1 MKFTRLINNFTQI
14 MRDKKRHYFL
24 KYAIPL
30 ALLFWIFDSMVHY
43 FWYGDPEFELIPSNT
58 NDLWMRRSVI
68 FLLIAFG
75 LFADYQSRKSITRNL
90 AKYRAD
96 NISRAKKQW
105 ELAVDSLP
113 QLVIAM
119 DHNARIFRVNR
130 TAEAWGISRVE
141 HANGLHLSDLINS
154 LTDCHTG
161 EYGIA
166 DWRERWRKIES
177 EKIQTWQVAQNNA
190 GRAYQ
195 YTLKR
200 ISDYDP
206 NKDQFYAVLIIED
219 ITALQNKEAS
229 LKRHAQE
236 LEKKVN
242 ERTLELKLTN
252 TQLEQELEIQNIAK
266 QELRKSQE
274 CRLELLRDLITA
286 QEKERKRIACELH
299 DSIGQSLGAT
309 KFKVEELLLDKSN
322 DFSEN
327 SKSQLKEIVDYIK
340 NVIHEVRHIAMDLRP
355 AMLDDL
361 GALITLKWFCREFEK
376 TYTNITVLK
385 TINVNETDIPEDR
398 KVVIFR
404 IVQEAM
410 NNIVKHA
417 HASKITLELSKS
429 DSGLNMYIKD
439 DGCGF
444 DIDPAKNSH
453 VVSFCSTSGLSGCR
467 FGMSSMRER
476 AESTGGIF
484 SIKSSIGEGTC
495 VSVFWED

>member
-1 MKFTRLINNFTQI
+1 MHVN
-14 MRDKKRHYFL
+14 KKHYFL
-24 KYAIPL
+24 KHAIPL
-30 ALLFWIFDSMVHY
+30 ALLFWLFGSMVHY
-43 FWYGDPEFELIPSNT
+43 FWYGEPEFELIPSNT
-58 NDLWMRRSVI
+58 NDLWMRSSIV

-75 LFADYQSRKSITRNL
+75 LFADYQSRKSITRNI
-90 AKYRAD
+90 ARNRAD
-96 NISRAKKQW
+96 NITRAKKQW

-119 DHNARIFRVNR
+119 DHNERISRVNR

-141 HANGLHLSDLINS
+141 HANGLHVPDLINS
-154 LTDCHTG
+154 LTDSNNG
-161 EYGIA
+161 ECAIA
-166 DWRERWRKIES
+166 DWDERWRKIES
-177 EKIQTWQVAQNNA
+177 DKIQTWQVAQNNT

-200 ISDYDP
+200 ISDYNP

-219 ITALQNKEAS
+219 ITALQDKETS
-229 LKRHAQE
+229 LKRHAQD

-242 ERTLELKLTN
+242 ERTLELKQTN
-252 TQLEQELEIQNIAK
+252 AQLEQELKIQNIAK
-266 QELRKSQE
+266 QELKKSQE
-274 CRLELLRDLITA
+274 CRMELLRDLITA

-309 KFKVEELLLDKSN
+309 KFKVEELLLSKNN
-322 DFSEN
+322 DFSED
-327 SKSQLKEIVDYIK
+327 SKSRLKEIIDYIK

-361 GALITLKWFCREFEK
+361 GTLITLNWFCREFEN
-376 TYTNITVLK
+376 TYTNIIVQK
-385 TINVNETDIPEDR
+385 TINVNEADIPDDR

-429 DSGLNMYIKD
+429 GSGLTLYIKD
-439 DGCGF
+439 NGCGY
-444 DIDPAKNSH
+444 DMEPATENH
-453 VVSFCSTSGLSGCR
+453 DVSFCNTSGMPGYSIGL
-467 FGMSSMRER
+467 SSMRER

-484 SIKSSIGEGTC
+484 SIKSSMGEGTC
-495 VSVFWED
+495 VSVFWEG

>member
-1 MKFTRLINNFTQI
+1 

-154 LTDCHTG
+154 LTDSHTG
-161 EYGIA
+161 ECGIA
-166 DWRERWRKIES
+166 DWRERWQQIEN
-177 EKIQTWQVAQNNA
+177 EKIQTWQVAQNNT
-190 GRAYQ
+190 GRVYQ

-200 ISDYDP
+200 ISDYNP
-206 NKDQFYAVLIIED
+206 IKDQFYAVLIVED
-219 ITALQNKEAS
+219 ITALQDKETS
-229 LKRHAQE
+229 LKKRTQE
-236 LEKKVN
+236 LEKKVS
-242 ERTLELKLTN
+242 ERTLELKKAN
-252 TQLEQELEIQNIAK
+252 AQLEQDLEIQNIAK
-266 QELRKSQE
+266 QELKKSQE
-274 CRLELLRDLITA
+274 CQLELLRDLITA

-309 KFKVEELLLDKSN
+309 KFKVEELLLGKNN

-327 SKSQLKEIVDYIK
+327 CESQLKEIVDYIK
-340 NVIHEVRHIAMDLRP
+340 NVIDEVRHIAMDLRP

-361 GALITLKWFCREFEK
+361 GALITLNWFCREFEK
-376 TYTNITVLK
+376 TYTNITVQQI
-385 TINVNETDIPEDR
+385 INVNEADIPEDR

-417 HASKITLELSKS
+417 HAGKITLEISKS
-429 DSGLNMYIKD
+429 DSGMNMHIKD
-439 DGCGF
+439 DGCGY
-444 DIDPAKNSH
+444 DMDPVTNSNTA
-453 VVSFCSTSGLSGCR
+453 SFCSISGLSGCS

-476 AESTGGIF
+476 AESTGGTF
-484 SIKSSIGEGTC
+484 SIRSAIGKGTC
-495 VSVFWED
+495 VSVFWENYY

>member
-1 MKFTRLINNFTQI
+1 

-30 ALLFWIFDSMVHY
+30 ALLFWLFDSMVHY
-43 FWYGDPEFELIPSNT
+43 FWYGEPEFELIPSNT
-58 NDLWMRRSVI
+58 YDLWMRCSVTL
-68 FLLIAFG
+68 LLIAFG

-130 TAEAWGISRVE
+130 TAEAWGISKVE
-141 HANGLHLSDLINS
+141 HANGLHLSDLLNS
-154 LTDCHTG
+154 LTDSRAG
-161 EYGIA
+161 ECAITN
-166 DWRERWRKIES
+166 WRERWQQIES
-177 EKIQTWQVAQNNA
+177 EKVQTWQVAQNNA
-190 GRAYQ
+190 GRVYQ

-200 ISDYDP
+200 ISDYNP
-206 NKDQFYAVLIIED
+206 NKDQFYAVLIVED
-219 ITALQNKEAS
+219 ITALQDKEKS
-229 LKRHAQE
+229 LKKRAQE

-242 ERTLELKLTN
+242 ERTLELKQAN
-252 TQLEQELEIQNIAK
+252 AQLEQELEIQNIAK
-266 QELRKSQE
+266 QELKKSQE
-274 CRLELLRDLITA
+274 CRLELLRDLIAA

-309 KFKVEELLLDKSN
+309 KFKVEELLLNKNN

-327 SKSQLKEIVDYIK
+327 CESQLMEIVDYIK

-361 GALITLKWFCREFEK
+361 GALITLNWFFREFEK
-376 TYTNITVLK
+376 TYTDITVQQI
-385 TINVNETDIPEDR
+385 INVNEEDISEDR

-410 NNIVKHA
+410 NNIIKHA
-417 HASKITLELSKS
+417 HASKVTLEISKS
-429 DSGLNMYIKD
+429 DSGLTMHIKD
-439 DGCGF
+439 NGCGY
-444 DIDPAKNSH
+444 DMDPATNSNT
-453 VVSFCSTSGLSGCR
+453 VSFCSTAGLSGCS
-467 FGMSSMRER
+467 FGLSSMRER
-476 AESTGGIF
+476 AESTGGTF
-484 SIKSSIGEGTC
+484 SIKAAIGEGTC
-495 VSVFWED
+495 VSVSWED